1 MAYIFLLII
10 DTFLTSRSTQQN
22 KYAEL
27 VFNVMKNIRIEKISV
42 SVGKLDTD
50 QLDVLM
56 KCFVSAS
63 FSNIHL
69 PF

>member
-1 MAYIFLLII
+1 MHIFLLNI
-10 DTFLTSRSTQQN
+10 FLTSRSTQQN

-27 VFNVMKNIRIEKISV
+27 VFNVMKNIRSEKISV

-56 KCFVSAS
+56 K
-63 FSNIHL
+63 
-69 PF
+69 